1 MQSASD
7 VDNDDNESDKSA
19 NSHQVQR
26 LRGGADDGE
35 EENYIEYYDYD
46 EYNDYVRELGPI
58 IDQSEYQPANIY
70 SFKMKPGV
78 HPEAA
83 YNEEL
88 DDLPDP
94 RLYKINVDHLH
105 MYVLLY
111 MAYPERP
118 NPCSCYIYYLRHV
131 DERQHEFQ
139 ERIDYAW
146 ASVDKP
152 NIGPKGVQRYPV
164 FKSVVNDH
172 SLIVKLISA
181 AWDPV
186 VRSRQIKIR
195 IEGYLRKLET
205 HFERTLDDII
215 YSNVEW
221 DYLTR
226 SPAPKDSF
234 LRWHRW
240 RCYFLNRMHRYDD
253 HCDLSELSIIDDHP
267 EGPAEWRVVDELR
280 AEKRN
285 WFYMD
290 SLTVQF
296 FKIPCGFQEEVIP
309 VDPRSTIGD
318 VAFWDQ
324 IPLWKLPDAF
334 QFLPI
339 QRIYNN
345 QATPTDTP
353 TLLERQFLLSVFM
366 EQQTSYPKWG
376 SSVKQKKQVVE
387 LDNTHGWGPA
397 PEVQAADN
405 DDDVEDNEERLVEI
419 IDVSDNDEEE
429 QDPPPPKR
437 LRVVH
442 ESSDN
447 RNLGT

>member
-1 MQSASD
+1 M
-7 VDNDDNESDKSA
+7 N
-19 NSHQVQR
+19 
-26 LRGGADDGE
+26 
-35 EENYIEYYDYD
+35 
-46 EYNDYVRELGPI
+46 
-58 IDQSEYQPANIY
+58 
-70 SFKMKPGV
+70 
-78 HPEAA
+78 
-83 YNEEL
+83 
-88 DDLPDP
+88 
-94 RLYKINVDHLH
+94 
-105 MYVLLY
+105 VLLY
-111 MAYPERP
+111 LHYPERV
-118 NPCSCYIYYLRHV
+118 NPCSCYLYYLRHV
-131 DERQHEFQ
+131 DERKHEFQ

-152 NIGPKGVQRYPV
+152 SLGPNNVVRFPV

-195 IEGYLRKLET
+195 IESYLRKLEP

-419 IDVSDNDEEE
+419 IDVSDNDGEE

-437 LRVVH
+437 LRVMH